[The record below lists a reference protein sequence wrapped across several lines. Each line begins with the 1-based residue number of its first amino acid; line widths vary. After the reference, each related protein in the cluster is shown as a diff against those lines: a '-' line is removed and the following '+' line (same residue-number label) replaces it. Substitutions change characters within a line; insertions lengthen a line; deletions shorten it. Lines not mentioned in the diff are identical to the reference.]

1 MSPRVGRLDPVVLV
15 NLFTRLN
22 AEIDPLARGV
32 EQPARA
38 FVQREFGVD
47 PVLVGLHEPVCAVE
61 GCRRLFAAGEG
72 EFDVVAGAEALL
84 LVSDHGVREAGRHRL
99 VVGDAASVEVA
110 AFLDQGEGIPGPVL
124 TLGFDHVDMGEEQDA
139 LRLRVAAVQHGDQS
153 ALLGVIGACEDMDVG
168 IGVAGGLQ
176 ALGHALRRQGAVA
189 LGEGRV
195 GLDQFL
201 VQGAERRFR
210 RVRTRGL
217 SGARRRQSH
226 RNGGE
231 NP

>member
-1 MSPRVGRLDPVVLV
+1 
-15 NLFTRLN
+15 
-22 AEIDPLARGV
+22 
-32 EQPARA
+32 
-38 FVQREFGVD
+38 
-47 PVLVGLHEPVCAVE
+47 
-61 GCRRLFAAGEG
+61 
-72 EFDVVAGAEALL
+72 
-84 LVSDHGVREAGRHRL
+84 
-99 VVGDAASVEVA
+99 
-110 AFLDQGEGIPGPVL
+110 
-124 TLGFDHVDMGEEQDA
+124 MGEEQDA